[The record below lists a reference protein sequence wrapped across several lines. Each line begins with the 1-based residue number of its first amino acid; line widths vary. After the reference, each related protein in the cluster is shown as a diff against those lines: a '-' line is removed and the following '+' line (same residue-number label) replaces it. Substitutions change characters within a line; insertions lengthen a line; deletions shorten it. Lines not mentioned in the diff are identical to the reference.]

1 MSSPARGSRSMRARS
16 CTHRRR
22 VRQHAPLMQFDP
34 ALAARRELRVVGHQH
49 ERGAVVAVQREQQ
62 VGDVVAGALVEVAGG
77 FVGEQQ
83 ARALVRACASPSS
96 SSGSITFSSALSAGS
111 RWKDWNT
118 KPTRRRRRSARASS
132 SSVSSAWPLRRMLPE
147 LGVSSPAR
155 RPSKVVLPEPDAP
168 TMAKLSPAATCRPTR
183 SRICSRPSG
192 PSTDL
197 LTSCAS
203 RTRWGVSLM
212 RRFLCLLLWLAGA
225 VVAVQAAPART
236 VLVLGDSL
244 SAAHNIAT
252 EQGWV
257 HLLEVRLGK
266 MVPPWAVVNA
276 SISGETSLS
285 GRNRL
290 PALLATYRP
299 GVVVIELG
307 ANDGLRGLPLNQLRD
322 NLTATISAAQ
332 ATHAKVLLLG
342 IELPVNYGPQYRD
355 GLRAVYADLAKQ
367 KHVALLPFLLDGV
380 ALDPAL
386 MQADGLH

>member
-1 MSSPARGSRSMRARS
+1 
-16 CTHRRR
+16 
-22 VRQHAPLMQFDP
+22 
-34 ALAARRELRVVGHQH
+34 
-49 ERGAVVAVQREQQ
+49 
-62 VGDVVAGALVEVAGG
+62 
-77 FVGEQQ
+77 
-83 ARALVRACASPSS
+83 
-96 SSGSITFSSALSAGS
+96 
-111 RWKDWNT
+111 
-118 KPTRRRRRSARASS
+118 
-132 SSVSSAWPLRRMLPE
+132 
-147 LGVSSPAR
+147 
-155 RPSKVVLPEPDAP
+155 
-168 TMAKLSPAATCRPTR
+168 
-183 SRICSRPSG
+183 
-192 PSTDL
+192 
-197 LTSCAS
+197 
-203 RTRWGVSLM
+203 
-212 RRFLCLLLWLAGA
+212 LLLWLAGA

-266 MVPPWAVVNA
+266 MVPPWVVVNA

-307 ANDGLRGLPLNQLRD
+307 ANDGLRGLSLNQLRD
-322 NLTATISAAQ
+322 NLAAMVSAAQ

-355 GLRAVYADLAKQ
+355 GLRAVYADLARQ

-386 MQADGLH
+386 MQADGLHPTAAGEPKVLENVWRELQPLLRP

>member
-1 MSSPARGSRSMRARS
+1 M
-16 CTHRRR
+16 
-22 VRQHAPLMQFDP
+22 
-34 ALAARRELRVVGHQH
+34 
-49 ERGAVVAVQREQQ
+49 
-62 VGDVVAGALVEVAGG
+62 
-77 FVGEQQ
+77 
-83 ARALVRACASPSS
+83 
-96 SSGSITFSSALSAGS
+96 
-111 RWKDWNT
+111 
-118 KPTRRRRRSARASS
+118 
-132 SSVSSAWPLRRMLPE
+132 
-147 LGVSSPAR
+147 
-155 RPSKVVLPEPDAP
+155 
-168 TMAKLSPAATCRPTR
+168 
-183 SRICSRPSG
+183 
-192 PSTDL
+192 
-197 LTSCAS
+197 
-203 RTRWGVSLM
+203 
-212 RRFLCLLLWLAGA
+212 LLWLAGA
-225 VVAVQAAPART
+225 VVAAQAAPART

-322 NLTATISAAQ
+322 NLMAMISAAQ

-380 ALDPAL
+380 APDPAL
-386 MQADGLH
+386 MQPAGLHPTAAGEPKVLGNVWPLLQPLLH

>member
-1 MSSPARGSRSMRARS
+1 M
-16 CTHRRR
+16 
-22 VRQHAPLMQFDP
+22 
-34 ALAARRELRVVGHQH
+34 
-49 ERGAVVAVQREQQ
+49 
-62 VGDVVAGALVEVAGG
+62 
-77 FVGEQQ
+77 
-83 ARALVRACASPSS
+83 
-96 SSGSITFSSALSAGS
+96 
-111 RWKDWNT
+111 
-118 KPTRRRRRSARASS
+118 
-132 SSVSSAWPLRRMLPE
+132 
-147 LGVSSPAR
+147 
-155 RPSKVVLPEPDAP
+155 
-168 TMAKLSPAATCRPTR
+168 
-183 SRICSRPSG
+183 
-192 PSTDL
+192 
-197 LTSCAS
+197 
-203 RTRWGVSLM
+203 
-212 RRFLCLLLWLAGA
+212 LLWFAGT

-266 MVPPWAVVNA
+266 MVPPWTAVNA

-290 PALLATYRP
+290 PALLATYKP

-322 NLTATISAAQ
+322 NLTAMVSAAQ
-332 ATHAKVLLLG
+332 ATHARVLLLG

-355 GLRAVYADLAKQ
+355 GLRAVYADVAGQ

-386 MQADGLH
+386 MQADGLHPLAAGEPRVLENVWRVLQPLLHP